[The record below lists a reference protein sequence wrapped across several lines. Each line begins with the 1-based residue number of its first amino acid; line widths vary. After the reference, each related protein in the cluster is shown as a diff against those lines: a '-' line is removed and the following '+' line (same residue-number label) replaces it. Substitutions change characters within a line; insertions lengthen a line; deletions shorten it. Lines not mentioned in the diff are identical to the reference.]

1 MSEKQEDGMLIK
13 YSSKKLE
20 MKLTDLRL
28 LKKYYSNDYNRINNR
43 MSELKAANNLSEIPE
58 CPPPRRHKLNGDLM
72 GCWGINYSRNDRIII
87 RPIGEFDINDI
98 SSIVQVEIV
107 DLEDYH

>member
-1 MSEKQEDGMLIK
+1 MSEKQEGWNVNKIFIK
-13 YSSKKLE
+13 KV
-20 MKLTDLRL
+20 
-28 LKKYYSNDYNRINNR
+28 
-43 MSELKAANNLSEIPE
+43 
-58 CPPPRRHKLNGDLM
+58 
-72 GCWGINYSRNDRIII
+72 RNDRIII

>member
-1 MSEKQEDGMLIK
+1 MVIK

-20 MKLTDLRL
+20 KILTDLRL
-28 LKKYYSNDYNRINNR
+28 LKKYYSNDYNKINNR
-43 MSELKAANNLSEIPE
+43 LSEFEAANNLLEIPE
-58 CPPPRRHKLNGDLM
+58 CPPPRRHKLNGSLQD
-72 GCWGINYSRNDRIII
+72 CWGIDYSQNDRIII

-98 SSIVQVEIV
+98 SSIVEIEIV